1 MEENGSEIEEE
12 GVTDDDSVDNE
23 SGDEDEAI
31 LHEKRDTSLPRNN
44 I

>member
-1 MEENGSEIEEE
+1 MEENGSELEEMD
-12 GVTDDDSVDNE
+12 GADDEPGNGE
-23 SGDEDEAI
+23 SSDEDEAI

>member
-1 MEENGSEIEEE
+1 MEENGSELEEMD
-12 GVTDDDSVDNE
+12 GADDEPSNSE
-23 SGDEDEAI
+23 SSDEDEAI